1 MKKVIRLF
9 VSVIVFLNLC
19 MSFGQFAHAASWSID
34 SSHTSVAFK
43 IRHLGV
49 SWVRGEF
56 RSFKGRVEFDP
67 VNVTKTKV
75 AVSIDAKS
83 IDTRNERRDSH
94 LRSPDFFDVENHP
107 KIEFVSTKIVNIQKE
122 SFDLVGN
129 LKVRGITK
137 EIKIRVS
144 EISSE
149 LKRKG
154 RRSKMGASGQTK
166 FNRKDFNVSWNR
178 FLDSGGLVL
187 SETVY
192 IYLEIELNKM
202 E

>member
-1 MKKVIRLF
+1 
-9 VSVIVFLNLC
+9 
-19 MSFGQFAHAASWSID
+19 MSFAQFAHSASWSID

-56 RSFKGRVEFDP
+56 RSFNGQVEYDP
-67 VNVTKTKV
+67 KKISKTKV
-75 AVSIDAKS
+75 SVSIDAKS
-83 IDTRNERRDSH
+83 VDTRNERRDAH
-94 LRSPDFFDVENHP
+94 LRNSDFFDVEKHP
-107 KIEFVSTKIVNIQKE
+107 KIEFESTKIINIQKD
-122 SFDLVGN
+122 SFDMVGN
-129 LKVRGITK
+129 LKIRGITK
-137 EIKIRVS
+137 QIKIRVS

-154 RRSKMGASGQTK
+154 RRSKMGASGQTS

-202 E
+202 K

>member
-1 MKKVIRLF
+1 MFFLRNK
-9 VSVIVFLNLC
+9 IVFIV
-19 MSFGQFAHAASWSID
+19 FFASVLFANIALAASWKID
-34 SSHTSVAFK
+34 SSHTSIAFK
-43 IRHLGV
+43 VRHLGV

-56 RSFKGRVEFDP
+56 RSFNGQVEYDP
-67 VNVTKTKV
+67 KKISETKV
-75 AVSIDAKS
+75 SVSIDAKS
-83 IDTRNERRDSH
+83 VDTRNERRDAH
-94 LRSPDFFDVENHP
+94 LRNPDFFDVEKHP
-107 KIEFVSTKIVNIQKE
+107 KIEFESSKIINIQKD
-122 SFDLVGN
+122 SFDMVGN
-129 LKVRGITK
+129 LKIRGITK

-154 RRSKMGASGQTK
+154 RRSKMGASGQTR

-202 E
+202 K